1 MLGVANRNPATVG
14 GWDIWVARRDGHS
27 PQRRHHAGGND
38 GGVPHGDV
46 SQLTVAR
53 RPDKR
58 LALIPI
64 YPLTPATQ
72 LKCRRKVPEGERP
85 HRARV
90 ARMKLV
96 ELAEQ
101 AEAAGRHDAY
111 V

>member
-1 MLGVANRNPATVG
+1 MLAVANRNPATYG
-14 GWDIWVARRDGHS
+14 GWDISVARRDGHS

-46 SQLTVAR
+46 PQLTVAR
-53 RPDKR
+53 SADKR

-64 YPLTPATQ
+64 YPGTPAAQ
-72 LKCRRKVPEGERP
+72 LICRRKVPPGQRP
-85 HRARV
+85 HRPRPARD
-90 ARMKLV
+90 KLV

>member
-1 MLGVANRNPATVG
+1 MLAVANRNPATYG
-14 GWDIWVARRDGHS
+14 GWDISVARRDGHS

-46 SQLTVAR
+46 PQLTVAR
-53 RPDKR
+53 SADKR

-64 YPLTPATQ
+64 YPGTPAAR
-72 LKCRRKVPEGERP
+72 LLCRRKVPPGQRP
-85 HRARV
+85 HRPRPARD
-90 ARMKLV
+90 KLV